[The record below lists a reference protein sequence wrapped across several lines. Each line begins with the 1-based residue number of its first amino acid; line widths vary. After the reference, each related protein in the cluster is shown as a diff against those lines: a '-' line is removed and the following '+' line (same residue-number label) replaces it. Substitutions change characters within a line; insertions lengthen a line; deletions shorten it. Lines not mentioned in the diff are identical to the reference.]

1 MLLKQQNVRVFL
13 FSFVLFYNNRHQYNT
28 KIPVFKTKAKSLE
41 EMG

>member
-1 MLLKQQNVRVFL
+1 MLLKQQSVRGFIYI
-13 FSFVLFYNNRHQYNT
+13 YNNRHQYNT

>member
-1 MLLKQQNVRVFL
+1 MLLKQQSVRDF
-13 FSFVLFYNNRHQYNT
+13 FFYNNRYQYNT